1 MKVSVSIIFFIST
14 ILWSTYCT
22 GQTYSYII
30 SDKTISS
37 FIKKISKSMD
47 PRVKKIDKEIIE
59 WSEKDIYGERD
70 SVFEMGFITE
80 GIIEQDLVKGL
91 FSPQDFK
98 YITKQQENLEWPIWE
113 VKNFP
118 SHELIDSLGFA
129 IILSKSYGRK
139 KVGGNFAYSFS
150 VPLFSLNHELAIV
163 QQEYYCGFECMDYCI
178 LIYKKDNK
186 SKNWEEIERIKCL

>member
-47 PRVKKIDKEIIE
+47 PRAKKIDKEIIE

-118 SHELIDSLGFA
+118 SNELIDSLGFA

-163 QQEYYCGFECMDYCI
+163 QQEYYCGFECMNYCI

>member
-70 SVFEMGFITE
+70 SIFEMGYITE

-118 SHELIDSLGFA
+118 SYELIDSLGFA

-139 KVGGNFAYSFS
+139 KVGSNFAYSFS

-163 QQEYYCGFECMDYCI
+163 QQEYYCGFECMNYCI
-178 LIYKKDNK
+178 LIYKKDHK

>member
-47 PRVKKIDKEIIE
+47 PRAKKIDKEIIE

-118 SHELIDSLGFA
+118 SNELIDSLGFA

>member
-70 SVFEMGFITE
+70 SIFEMGFITE

-118 SHELIDSLGFA
+118 SYELIDSLGFA

-139 KVGGNFAYSFS
+139 KVGSNFVYSFS

-163 QQEYYCGFECMDYCI
+163 QQEYYCGFECMNYCI
-178 LIYKKDNK
+178 LIYKKDHK